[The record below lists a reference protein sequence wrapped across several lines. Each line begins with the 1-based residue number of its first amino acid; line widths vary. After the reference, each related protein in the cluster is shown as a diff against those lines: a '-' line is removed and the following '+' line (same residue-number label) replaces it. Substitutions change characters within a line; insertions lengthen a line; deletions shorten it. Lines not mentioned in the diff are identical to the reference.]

1 MIALDCQSF
10 SVVDDAGFIRLLKAL
25 EPRYVLPS
33 RKYITENVI
42 PKLYDE
48 VKSAVS
54 KHVTGI
60 SHISF

>member
-1 MIALDCQSF
+1 MIALDCQPF

-33 RKYITENVI
+33 RKYITETVI
-42 PKLYDE
+42 AKLYDE